1 MEIRC
6 RPFKFHEGRIHPF
19 IKSEGRCR
27 SFMKSEEMLH
37 PFIFATFCMELQDKV
52 QIISPGSLALGEE
65 RIVSI
70 AMIID

>member
-1 MEIRC
+1 
-6 RPFKFHEGRIHPF
+6 
-19 IKSEGRCR
+19 
-27 SFMKSEEMLH
+27 MKSEEMLH